1 MKLGTENINLFQL
14 MAALLLTPCYCICSS
29 FQIYSSYIASYCF
42 FVQLQTFGTK
52 SENYLPSILLRGHP

>member
-1 MKLGTENINLFQL
+1 
-14 MAALLLTPCYCICSS
+14 MAALKLMLTHLFLHLQPMQLLPDLYQLHCLVL
-29 FQIYSSYIASYCF
+29 QGF